1 MPPRNSAAEFHPE
14 RRRACCALAALT
26 GGIALVWS
34 MLLPWIAERPLI
46 ARRLDELDRQG
57 IDPSAMF
64 YSELPAMEEV
74 RLGLD
79 RLRRDQP
86 RLFWSP

>member
-1 MPPRNSAAEFHPE
+1 MS
-14 RRRACCALAALT
+14 L
-26 GGIALVWS
+26 IWS
-34 MLLPWIAERPLI
+34 MLLPWIAERPRI
-46 ARRLDELDRQG
+46 ARRLEELDRQG

-74 RLGLD
+74 RFRLD